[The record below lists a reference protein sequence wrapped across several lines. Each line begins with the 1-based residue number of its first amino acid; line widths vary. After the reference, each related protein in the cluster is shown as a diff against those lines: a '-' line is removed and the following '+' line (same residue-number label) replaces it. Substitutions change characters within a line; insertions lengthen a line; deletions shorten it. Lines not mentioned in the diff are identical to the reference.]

1 MDEGPVNIFE
11 DQFMLGGF
19 DGEHTLEPQSSTI
32 NPQLILNHSG
42 LSQGRDVGDAGPGRQ
57 STWSRG
63 LASQCGRGVVTK
75 RPQRTTQQRLRSST
89 IKNRISLG
97 DKSTSTLGQ
106 EMRNAAQQARTF
118 GGQLLDIKRYLYSP
132 VDQCPGSDNFCRCN
146 KALEEVQSEIP
157 NLQARTSRIE
167 KALAQVFEQMKQM
180 EELNKTMMEG
190 VRAICDG
197 LNAMTPS
204 STLPNFT
211 GLGDT

>member
-118 GGQLLDIKRYLYSP
+118 GGQLLDIKR
-132 VDQCPGSDNFCRCN
+132 CN